1 MVKFEFIKIVNIDR
15 DLIFEIS
22 TKYENF
28 TKILPNYFK
37 KLEILE
43 KNESNTKISETINFL
58 GRTATVLT
66 EHVVMKPDRHIVTIL
81 DGPAKGSNF
90 NETYEKVGN
99 KTKITI
105 KVEFILHGTLKILGF
120 FAKRKIKMQMN
131 NVMDEFVNYAKTKSK

>member
-1 MVKFEFIKIVNIDR
+1 M
-15 DLIFEIS
+15 
-22 TKYENF
+22 
-28 TKILPNYFK
+28 
-37 KLEILE
+37 
-43 KNESNTKISETINFL
+43 

-66 EHVVMKPDRHIVTIL
+66 EHVVMKPDRHIVTML

-90 NETYEKVGN
+90 NETYEKVGD